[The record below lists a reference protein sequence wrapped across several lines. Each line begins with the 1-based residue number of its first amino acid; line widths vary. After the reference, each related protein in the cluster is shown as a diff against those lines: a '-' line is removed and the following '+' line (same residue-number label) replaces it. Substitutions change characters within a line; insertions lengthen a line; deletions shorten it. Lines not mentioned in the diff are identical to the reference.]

1 MTEVKQPLENCEE
14 RERKAKRFGFD
25 YSLLVKKTHG
35 GERMSGVDLA
45 LWGGGGCCAES
56 GLEGG
61 SGELKL

>member
-45 LWGGGGCCAES
+45 L
-56 GLEGG
+56 
-61 SGELKL
+61 